1 MSSNDINLLSIK
13 TNIENLYKF
22 RDEYYLLVSNDK
34 YREKSTIIE
43 QRIAVNL
50 KINLLELLI
59 KKLILFFL
67 FIN

>member
-13 TNIENLYKF
+13 NSIENLYKF
-22 RDEYYLLVSNDK
+22 RDEYYLLVSVDK

-50 KINLLELLI
+50 KIFN
-59 KKLILFFL
+59 
-67 FIN
+67 